1 MLGDKLHVG
10 LLFGLGLNS
19 SKFPD
24 QDERN
29 NDWGV
34 DIGGT
39 LQYNLVTWKH
49 LSLYLGGN
57 LVLGVIDPTGD
68 DNTASDIRL
77 QPKLGVQWFFTHMMS
92 LSTEYMQ
99 DVVFTINDGN
109 FTNAAFN
116 TAAGGALRLTA
127 YF

>member
-68 DNTASDIRL
+68 DNTASDIQYCSRRSASSYRVLLVWQRL
-77 QPKLGVQWFFTHMMS
+77 
-92 LSTEYMQ
+92 
-99 DVVFTINDGN
+99 
-109 FTNAAFN
+109 
-116 TAAGGALRLTA
+116 
-127 YF
+127 